1 MNLFS
6 PTVLGLG
13 KALDLYA
20 ARHRILAENVAH
32 AETPGYRAKE
42 MDFGGELDRAFE
54 KHSPHATDADGASA
68 GESASVDGSLPP
80 RIELRRD
87 PVDLDRE
94 MALLSE
100 NSLRVTALSRI
111 VARKYAGLKSL
122 IGGLGR

>member
-6 PTVLGLG
+6 STVLGLG

-20 ARHRILAENVAH
+20 ARHRVLAENVAH

-42 MDFGGELDRAFE
+42 MEFGGELERAFE
-54 KHSPHATDADGASA
+54 KQTRREARSSLSADASESLDA
-68 GESASVDGSLPP
+68 GLPP

>member
-1 MNLFS
+1 MG
-6 PTVLGLG
+6 P
-13 KALDLYA
+13 D
-20 ARHRILAENVAH
+20 
-32 AETPGYRAKE
+32 PGEDAVHE
-42 MDFGGELDRAFE
+42 
-54 KHSPHATDADGASA
+54 TDASGATA
-68 GESASVDGSLPP
+68 SASVDGSLPP

-111 VARKYAGLKSL
+111 VARKYSGLKSL

>member
-6 PTVLGLG
+6 PTVVGLG
-13 KALDLYA
+13 RALDLYA
-20 ARHRILAENVAH
+20 ARHRLLAENVAH

-54 KHSPHATDADGASA
+54 QRSAQKTDGALSADA
-68 GESASVDGSLPP
+68 GESLDGTLPP
-80 RIELRRD
+80 RIEVRRE

>member
-13 KALDLYA
+13 RALELYS
-20 ARHRILAENVAH
+20 ARHRLLAENVAH

-42 MDFGGELDRAFE
+42 LDFGQELDRAFE
-54 KHSPHATDADGASA
+54 THSP
-68 GESASVDGSLPP
+68 ESAAAADAAGP
-80 RIELRRD
+80 RIEPRRD

-100 NSLRVTALSRI
+100 NSLRVVALSQI

>member
-6 PTVLGLG
+6 PTVLGVG

-20 ARHRILAENVAH
+20 ARHRVLAENVAH

-42 MDFGGELDRAFE
+42 IDFGGELERAFDKQALQPPGSARSAE
-54 KHSPHATDADGASA
+54 AGTSLDG
-68 GESASVDGSLPP
+68 GLPP

>member
-13 KALDLYA
+13 RALDLYA

-42 MDFGGELDRAFE
+42 MDFGGELDRAFD
-54 KHSPHATDADGASA
+54 KHSSQKTEGAHSAGAGASLDGA
-68 GESASVDGSLPP
+68 LPP
-80 RIELRRD
+80 RIEPRRE

>member
-13 KALDLYA
+13 RALDLYA
-20 ARHRILAENVAH
+20 ARHRILSENVAH

-54 KHSPHATDADGASA
+54 QHSAHKADAADGSA
-68 GESASVDGSLPP
+68 DGSLPP

-100 NSLRVTALSRI
+100 NSLRVQALSRI
-111 VARKYAGLKSL
+111 VARKYSGLKTL